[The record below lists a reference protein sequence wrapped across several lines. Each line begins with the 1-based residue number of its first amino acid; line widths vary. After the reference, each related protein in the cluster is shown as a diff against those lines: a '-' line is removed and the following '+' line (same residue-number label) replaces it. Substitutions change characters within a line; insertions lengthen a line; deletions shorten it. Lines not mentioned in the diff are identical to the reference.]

1 MMLKPSLCH
10 YSYMYIVVKET
21 LTVPETSVTGAET
34 NNTNKEVVFKNRS
47 PITNCISEINNTQI
61 DNAKDIDA
69 IMLTY
74 DLIILRKLFANIW
87 RFMAILSGLYLN
99 ATFIFCKSPVL
110 GVRWQ
115 SGPEASRQLL

>member
-61 DNAKDIDA
+61 DNAKDID
-69 IMLTY
+69 
-74 DLIILRKLFANIW
+74 IILPYMLIEYSNNYSKTLGSLKLT
-87 RFMAILSGLYLN
+87 LSL
-99 ATFIFCKSPVL
+99 IFVL
-110 GVRWQ
+110 VIT
-115 SGPEASRQLL
+115 